1 MMALEAI
8 TLSIDVTAWAKTP
21 KQPGLP
27 SDAGLSG
34 MLCAFCGLPT
44 GKCQILS
51 PDARKSAGEGAG
63 KRPACALCA
72 LPQHLERPRIDGEA
86 ALVWLPEMSQQA
98 INAMMREIHIQIRA
112 LGEDLQADCIFKK
125 NSPSHRSLHYAR
137 AVLAERIQP
146 AIDRIGTS
154 SAHELGIALLELSPA
169 AYARR
174 AALLGGIR
182 LMPLGRFFDG
192 DRDVYPEIVDSWM
205 KPSDIVGVRT
215 KTAEHVSSF
224 GKG

>member
-1 MMALEAI
+1 MALEAI
-8 TLSIDVTAWAKTP
+8 TLSIDVTSWATSP

-34 MLCAFCGLPT
+34 MRCAFCSLPT
-44 GKCQILS
+44 GKCQMQS
-51 PDARKSAGEGAG
+51 PGPRKSNGDSAGDLT
-63 KRPACALCA
+63 ACPLCA
-72 LPQHLERPRIDGEA
+72 LPQHLERSRIDDEA

-112 LGEDLQADCIFKK
+112 LGEDLQADSIFKK
-125 NSPSHRSLHYAR
+125 HSPSHRSLHYAR

-174 AALLGGIR
+174 PALLGGLR

-205 KPSDIVGVRT
+205 KPSDIAGVRT

>member
-1 MMALEAI
+1 MALEAI
-8 TLSIDVTAWAKTP
+8 TLSIDATSWATSP
-21 KQPGLP
+21 EQPG
-27 SDAGLSG
+27 SADDAALAG
-34 MLCAFCGLPT
+34 MRCVFCGLPP
-44 GKCQILS
+44 GKHHMQF
-51 PDARKSAGEGAG
+51 PRPRKSNGGNAGSL
-63 KRPACALCA
+63 PACALCA
-72 LPQHLERPRIDGEA
+72 MPQHLERSRIDEEA
-86 ALVWLPEMSQQA
+86 TLVWLPEMSQQA

-112 LGEDLQADCIFKK
+112 LGEDLQADSIFKK
-125 NSPSHRSLHYAR
+125 HSPSHRSLHYAK

-169 AYARR
+169 AFARR

-182 LMPLGRFFDG
+182 LIPLGRFFDG

-205 KPSDIVGVRT
+205 NPSDIAGVRT

>member
-1 MMALEAI
+1 MALEAI
-8 TLSIDVTAWAKTP
+8 TLSIDVTSWATSP
-21 KQPGLP
+21 KRPDAMN
-27 SDAGLSG
+27 DAGLAG
-34 MLCAFCGLPT
+34 MRCAFCGLPI
-44 GKCQILS
+44 GKCQMQS
-51 PDARKSAGEGAG
+51 PGPRNSNGDSAGGL
-63 KRPACALCA
+63 PACPLCA
-72 LPQHLERPRIDGEA
+72 LPQHLERPHIDDEA

-112 LGEDLQADCIFKK
+112 LGEDLQADSIFQKH
-125 NSPSHRSLHYAR
+125 SPSHRSLHYAR

-169 AYARR
+169 AFARR

-205 KPSDIVGVRT
+205 KPSDIAGVRN
-215 KTAEHVSSF
+215 KTAENVSSF

>member
-1 MMALEAI
+1 MALEAI
-8 TLSIDVTAWAKTP
+8 TLSIDVTSWATSP
-21 KQPGLP
+21 KQPDAMK
-27 SDAGLSG
+27 DAGLAG
-34 MLCAFCGLPT
+34 MRCAFCGLPS
-44 GKCQILS
+44 GKCQMQS
-51 PDARKSAGEGAG
+51 PGPRKSNGYSTGDL
-63 KRPACALCA
+63 PACPLCA
-72 LPQHLERPRIDGEA
+72 LPQHLERSRIDEEA

-112 LGEDLQADCIFKK
+112 LGEDLQVDSIFKK
-125 NSPSHRSLHYAR
+125 QSQSHRSLHYAR

-146 AIDRIGTS
+146 AIDRIGTN

-182 LMPLGRFFDG
+182 LMPLGRFFAG
-192 DRDVYPEIVDSWM
+192 GRDVYPEIVDSWM
-205 KPSDIVGVRT
+205 KPSDIAGVRT

>member
-1 MMALEAI
+1 MALEAI
-8 TLSIDVTAWAKTP
+8 TLSIDVTSWATSP
-21 KQPGLP
+21 KQPDAMN
-27 SDAGLSG
+27 DAGLAG
-34 MLCAFCGLPT
+34 MRCVFCCLPP
-44 GKCQILS
+44 GKYHMQF
-51 PDARKSAGEGAG
+51 PRPRKSNGDSAGDLT
-63 KRPACALCA
+63 ACPLCA
-72 LPQHLERPRIDGEA
+72 LPQHLERSRIDEEA

-112 LGEDLQADCIFKK
+112 LGEDLQADSIFKK
-125 NSPSHRSLHYAR
+125 QSPSHRSLHYAR
-137 AVLAERIQP
+137 AVLVERIQP
-146 AIDRIGTS
+146 AIYRIGTS

-174 AALLGGIR
+174 AALLGGLR

-205 KPSDIVGVRT
+205 KPSDIAGVRT

>member
-1 MMALEAI
+1 MALEAI
-8 TLSIDVTAWAKTP
+8 TLSIDVTSWARSP
-21 KQPGLP
+21 KQPDAMN
-27 SDAGLSG
+27 DAGLAG
-34 MLCAFCGLPT
+34 MRCAFCGLPS
-44 GKCQILS
+44 GKCQMQS
-51 PDARKSAGEGAG
+51 PGPRKSNGDRAGDL
-63 KRPACALCA
+63 PACPLCA
-72 LPQHLERPRIDGEA
+72 LPQHLERSRIDEEA
-86 ALVWLPEMSQQA
+86 TLVWLPEMSQQA

-112 LGEDLQADCIFKK
+112 LGEDLQADSIFKK
-125 NSPSHRSLHYAR
+125 HSPSHRSLHYAR

-146 AIDRIGTS
+146 AIDRIGTN

-174 AALLGGIR
+174 AALLGGLR

-205 KPSDIVGVRT
+205 KPSDKPGVRI
-215 KTAEHVSSF
+215 KAAEHVSSF